1 MEEIQN
7 KEELNNGI
15 LEKLQGLKEPKN
27 KNILSYSIAL
37 IKTSSD
43 GEISKISN
51 ILTGNLN
58 SDSLIGLRKTIK
70 IINNENST
78 IQIILYDYN
87 YLLGRKFKYLK
98 TESII
103 FSEIIAI
110 IINIYDKKYIEHLK
124 IILDE
129 ITNKGNVLE
138 INENDKYNLKSLY
151 NKKIVFLVIKSSNNF
166 LLKLTEKTALINAK
180 EQITSLFKNLP
191 NLNIKYIDIDI
202 NEIGDGSNLLNEI
215 IN

>member
-1 MEEIQN
+1 MDEIQN
-7 KEELNNGI
+7 KEEFNNGI
-15 LEKLQGLKEPKN
+15 LDKLQALKEPKN

-43 GEISKISN
+43 VEILKISN
-51 ILTGNLN
+51 FLTGNLN

-70 IINNENST
+70 IINNENSI

-103 FSEIIAI
+103 FSDIIAI

-124 IILDE
+124 IILDD